1 MEDKLIS
8 IIVPIYKVE
17 KYLKKCIESI
27 MAQTHKSIEI
37 ILVDDGSPDK
47 CGDICEEYAK
57 KDSRI
62 KVIHKV
68 NGGLSDARNAG
79 LAIAKGEYIGFV
91 DSDDYVANDMFE
103 TLYNLS
109 ETYNADISIVSFYE
123 LIEDRV
129 IGVMDSGELE
139 ILDKTEGMKQLLE
152 DNKIQ
157 SYAWNKLFKRKLF
170 ENMKF
175 PTGKNFE
182 DIATTFLLF
191 EKSDIIV
198 RKETPKYYYI
208 RREDSIVG
216 QRTPKTYM
224 DYMDVLLD
232 KYLYIYKN
240 NKELRE
246 YNEYNYV
253 ISMVWLYTI
262 LVRYDINELFPKYN
276 ELFLTVEEIMN
287 KDGEFIWSKLDYYN
301 KALLYMMLLDKET
314 SREAIKQFYIS
325 YKAKREAGEFKLQI

>member
-27 MAQTHKSIEI
+27 MAQTHKNIEI

-47 CGDICEEYAK
+47 CGDICEEYSK

-79 LAIAKGEYIGFV
+79 LAIAKGDYIGFV

-170 ENMKF
+170 DDMKF

-191 EKSDIIV
+191 EKSDIII

-216 QRTPKTYM
+216 QRTSKTYN

-262 LVRYDINELFPKYN
+262 LVRYDIKDLFAKYD
-276 ELFLTVEEIMN
+276 ELFLTVKEIMN
-287 KDGEFIWSKLDYYN
+287 KDGEFILNKLDYYN
-301 KALLYMMLLDKET
+301 KSLLYMMLLDKET
-314 SREAIKQFYIS
+314 SKEAIRQFYIS